1 MINPFLCRITENV
14 SASGDSIAFP
24 PCKIFLGKDFIVPTK
39 SFNFEQTWV
48 FSQGPAKDVMSS
60 AIVEEKVEG
69 FNPEALSAPS
79 PNFQVTFFGKA
90 IDER

>member
-1 MINPFLCRITENV
+1 
-14 SASGDSIAFP
+14 
-24 PCKIFLGKDFIVPTK
+24 
-39 SFNFEQTWV
+39 
-48 FSQGPAKDVMSS
+48 MSS

-79 PNFQVTFFGKA
+79 PNFQVTSFGKA